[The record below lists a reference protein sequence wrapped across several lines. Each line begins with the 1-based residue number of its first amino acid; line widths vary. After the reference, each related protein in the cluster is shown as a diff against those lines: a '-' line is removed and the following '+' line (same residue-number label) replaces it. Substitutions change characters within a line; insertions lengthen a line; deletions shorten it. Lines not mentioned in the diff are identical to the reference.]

1 MRKAIIVGASSG
13 IGRELAGI
21 MSGNGWGVGLAARR
35 TELLKEIAQ
44 DLKGDSWVKTLDLAE
59 PEKAMADLEELIEE
73 MGGVD
78 LIVINSGVGFHNR
91 KLKWVHE
98 INTINVN
105 VIGFCAM
112 INVAYRYFEG
122 RGSGHIV
129 GISSIA
135 ALRGARLVPAYNA
148 SKAFMS
154 NYMEGLR
161 VRAVHAG
168 LPISVTD
175 VRPGFVDTPM
185 TRGQKGMFWVAPV
198 DKASRQIYRAM
209 ERRSKKVYVTRR
221 WTLAAWLF
229 ACLPDWLY
237 ARF

>member
-13 IGRELAGI
+13 IGRELARI
-21 MSGNGWGVGLAARR
+21 MSAAGWGVGLAARR
-35 TELLKEIAQ
+35 TEMLREIEGELPGEAW
-44 DLKGDSWVKTLDLAE
+44 LKTLDVAE
-59 PEKAMADLEELIEE
+59 PEKAMAGLEELIEE
-73 MGGVD
+73 MDGVD
-78 LIVINSGVGFHNR
+78 MIVINSGVGFHNR
-91 KLKWVHE
+91 KLKWKHE

-105 VIGFCAM
+105 VVGFAAM
-112 INVAYRYFEG
+112 INVAYRYFEK

-129 GISSIA
+129 GVSSIA

-168 LPISVTD
+168 LPITVTD

-198 DKASRQIYRAM
+198 EKATQQIYRAL
-209 ERRSKKVYVTRR
+209 ERRKRKVYVTRR
-221 WTLAAWLF
+221 WIIAAW
-229 ACLPDWLY
+229 AYTCLPEWLY
-237 ARF
+237 AKF

>member
-13 IGRELAGI
+13 IGRELARI
-21 MSGNGWGVGLAARR
+21 MSEDGWGVGLAARR
-35 TELLKEIAQ
+35 TELLEEI
-44 DLKGDSWVKTLDLAE
+44 KGELPGEAWLKTLDLVE
-59 PEKAMADLEELIEE
+59 PEEAMTRLEELIEE

-78 LIVINSGVGFHNR
+78 LIVINSGVGYHNR
-91 KLKWVHE
+91 KLKWIHE
-98 INTINVN
+98 INTIDVN
-105 VIGFCAM
+105 VVGFSAM

-129 GISSIA
+129 GVSSIA
-135 ALRGARLVPAYNA
+135 ALRGGRLVPAYSA

-161 VRAVHAG
+161 VRATHAG
-168 LPISVTD
+168 LSIAVTD

-198 DKASRQIYRAM
+198 DKATRQIYRAICK
-209 ERRSKKVYVTRR
+209 RRKKVYVTRR
-221 WTLAAWLF
+221 YNIAAWLF

-237 ARF
+237 AKF

>member
-35 TELLKEIAQ
+35 TELLKESAQ

-161 VRAVHAG
+161 VRAAHAG
-168 LPISVTD
+168 LAIAVTD

-185 TRGQKGMFWVAPV
+185 TEGQKGMFWVAPV
-198 DKASRQIYRAM
+198 EKATRQIYRAI
-209 ERRSKKVYVTRR
+209 ERRSKKIYVTRR
-221 WTLAAWLF
+221 WRLAAWLF
-229 ACLPDWLY
+229 TCLPDWLY